1 MHSSISSFERKIPGQ
16 PWTRLMVVT
25 CLLTLGA
32 ATAWEIRCRAWGYSP
47 TLNNTPDL
55 WAERRNA
62 VQPDSLVII
71 GDSRAWFDL
80 DLDEIEHGVGQRPV
94 QLAIPGSCAYPVLA
108 DLANDK
114 DFHGTVICSV
124 VPIMFFA
131 PAGPPLQNSYKAI
144 NRRYTQTL
152 AQRASNRL
160 GMLLE
165 EHIAFLKEGDLTLG
179 ELLERIPIP
188 NRAGALVAPPL
199 PPYFETL
206 DRERRARMFAKCASP
221 GPLQDRVKY
230 GWLPLFTPPPPPTY
244 IQRGRPFMDG
254 MAHAIEA
261 RFADATSAVQRI
273 RARGGKVVFVR
284 LPVSGELKKL
294 EDRATPRAGPWD
306 RLIKESG
313 APGIYFEDYPELA
326 GFECPEWSHL
336 SAPDSVEFTH
346 RLVPQ
351 LLKAIGGTARTVANV
366 KSPAS

>member
-1 MHSSISSFERKIPGQ
+1 MHSSISSFERKIPGL
-16 PWTRLMVVT
+16 PWTRLMVAT
-25 CLLTLGA
+25 CLLTLAA
-32 ATAWEIRCRAWGYSP
+32 ATAWEIRCRAWGYAP
-47 TLNNTPDL
+47 TLNDTPDL

-80 DLDEIEHGVGQRPV
+80 DLDEIEHGVGRRPV

-114 DFHGTVICSV
+114 GFHGTVICSV

-131 PAGPPLQNSYKAI
+131 PAGPPLQNAYKAI
-144 NRRYTQTL
+144 NRRLTQTL
-152 AQRASNRL
+152 AQRTSNRL

-165 EHIAFLKEGDLTLG
+165 EHIAFLKEDDLTLG
-179 ELLERIPIP
+179 ELLGRINIP

-206 DRERRARMFAKCASP
+206 DRERRARMFVQCASP
-221 GPLQDRVKY
+221 GPLQDRVKF

-244 IQRGRPFMDG
+244 VPHEAFVSGVG
-254 MAHAIEA
+254 HAVEA
-261 RFADATSAVQRI
+261 RFADAASAVERI

-284 LPVSGELKKL
+284 LPVSGDLKKL
-294 EDRATPRAGPWD
+294 EDRATPRAGPWN
-306 RLIKESG
+306 RLLKESG

-336 SAPDSVEFTH
+336 SAPDSVEFTR
-346 RLVPQ
+346 RLIPH
-351 LLKAIGGTARTVANV
+351 LLKAIGGAGGFAAAETR
-366 KSPAS
+366 PAS